1 MGEGLRHVRPV
12 DNEVSSQGEDGGE
25 EKGSGRSVRPQSA
38 PDEGAERG
46 REGARHTGSVP
57 THYEKGVRT
66 LHEGRVIQQLH
77 GQQRVSTHA

>member
-1 MGEGLRHVRPV
+1 MRHVRPV

-25 EKGSGRSVRPQSA
+25 KKGSGRSVRPQSA

-57 THYEKGVRT
+57 THYEKGGK
-66 LHEGRVIQQLH
+66 EGRYMRGLSFNSCTDS
-77 GQQRVSTHA
+77 RV

>member
-38 PDEGAERG
+38 PDEGADGVE
-46 REGARHTGSVP
+46 APLAASV
-57 THYEKGVRT
+57 
-66 LHEGRVIQQLH
+66 LHLV
-77 GQQRVSTHA
+77 